1 MLAAILLLTTG
12 CLLVLGATL
21 CSFAKSG
28 PQETLG
34 GVMMMVS
41 ILAALLGGLCWGLGL

>member
-1 MLAAILLLTTG
+1 MITAIMLLIAG
-12 CLLVLGATL
+12 CLLALGTTL

-34 GVMMMVS
+34 GVTGAS
-41 ILAALLGGLCWGLGL
+41 